1 MNCEKA
7 RELLDAFLKGRMSG
21 DESRSMR
28 LHLASCA
35 SCASRLGPSE
45 KIEML
50 PALDKTIEPS
60 EDFAVRF
67 HAKLQQRKATMSHN
81 VSGERR
87 GDAFLFGRRPWQL
100 AVAGALAALI
110 AVGIL
115 VRKSG
120 DGSGLPDNPSD
131 FIIAE
136 ELSLFEDLPVINN
149 LDLLENFDAIEKM
162 TPALEGL
169 TEQRS
174 TK

>member
-1 MNCEKA
+1 
-7 RELLDAFLKGRMSG
+7 
-21 DESRSMR
+21 
-28 LHLASCA
+28 
-35 SCASRLGPSE
+35 
-45 KIEML
+45 
-50 PALDKTIEPS
+50 
-60 EDFAVRF
+60 
-67 HAKLQQRKATMSHN
+67 
-81 VSGERR
+81 
-87 GDAFLFGRRPWQL
+87 LFGRRPWQL